1 MKSGMKALK
10 HGATT
15 LACACLILTPV
26 RGQVAVHVA
35 TTEEPNG
42 LKCVHLASDAY
53 ETAALVMEW
62 TFKPAL
68 EVERTGTGEAWAR
81 TLSAQWA
88 ADTVGTGLHCHW
100 TVTPTGFEAQGDA
113 ASVVE
118 WGALLLRGLRSPN
131 SALWQNVQAT
141 WIDGWDASYHV
152 PSTVAERILW
162 TEMFSLRHPYGE
174 RVLPSNIEA
183 ITASDVISHGAAYWH
198 PNNGLLLLSS
208 PLTLEGIPEPWTEIL
223 TDWPA
228 REIKKPALPLPSR
241 PRQIEAFIAESGGD
255 SVHTAV
261 GQLLRLKP
269 NHPDALPM
277 LLMAHHLDAA
287 SSGSCEVVLDAV
299 ASRLHFTV
307 SGTASDAIGS
317 IQALQEAMVGST
329 RSAPTK
335 EALTSW
341 KQSAFEETTAA
352 LESPLAAAH
361 LFIHRPKWFQAVA
374 DGEWNAF
381 TASVR
386 PNDIQRVAINY
397 LRSENLQISVIGPL
411 DSARAVALAFADA
424 QFLGL
429 YDKNAEALSPYGPV
443 PDGMTALDV
452 IRAHYDACGGEQAFA
467 ALKSCRREGT
477 MEASGGMIMDVLA
490 EEVYGVGHRTAI
502 SIDGRVMMENV
513 VQPGEGRSLQMGRP
527 RPMPDVEY
535 RRYEPGLY
543 AADMLALEERDLTAG
558 LIGTYQR
565 ADGTEWVVEL
575 NRDGTRV
582 QRLFF
587 DARTHLLLR
596 SEEHRTGPTGPVQVF
611 VAYDEYQEFDGLQY
625 ATKITRLSNNQRM
638 VLTLESVE
646 PNARVDKSQFKWE

>member
-1 MKSGMKALK
+1 M
-10 HGATT
+10 
-15 LACACLILTPV
+15 
-26 RGQVAVHVA
+26 
-35 TTEEPNG
+35 
-42 LKCVHLASDAY
+42 
-53 ETAALVMEW
+53 
-62 TFKPAL
+62 
-68 EVERTGTGEAWAR
+68 
-81 TLSAQWA
+81 
-88 ADTVGTGLHCHW
+88 
-100 TVTPTGFEAQGDA
+100 
-113 ASVVE
+113 
-118 WGALLLRGLRSPN
+118 
-131 SALWQNVQAT
+131 
-141 WIDGWDASYHV
+141 
-152 PSTVAERILW
+152 
-162 TEMFSLRHPYGE
+162 
-174 RVLPSNIEA
+174 
-183 ITASDVISHGAAYWH
+183 
-198 PNNGLLLLSS
+198 
-208 PLTLEGIPEPWTEIL
+208 
-223 TDWPA
+223 
-228 REIKKPALPLPSR
+228 PSR
-241 PRQIEAFIAESGGD
+241 PRQIEAFIAESGED

-277 LLMAHHLDAA
+277 LLMTHHLDAA

-335 EALTSW
+335 EALASW
-341 KQSAFEETTAA
+341 KRAAFEETTAA

-361 LFIHRPKWFQAVA
+361 LFIHRPKWFQAAA

-397 LRSENLQISVIGPL
+397 LRSENLQISVVGPM
-411 DSARAVALAFADA
+411 DSARAVAMAFADA

-429 YDKNAEALSPYGPV
+429 YDKNAGALSPYGPV

-477 MEASGGMIMDVLA
+477 MEASGGIIMDVLA

-527 RPMPDVEY
+527 RPMPEVEY
-535 RRYEPGLY
+535 RRYVNPGCMRRICWPWKS
-543 AADMLALEERDLTAG
+543 ATDLAG

-575 NRDGTRV
+575 NRDGTRITT
-582 QRLFF
+582 FF
-587 DARTHLLLR
+587 RCTHPPAPPKRRTPNRTTDRFRFLL
-596 SEEHRTGPTGPVQVF
+596 PTTNTRKLMASNTRRKSP
-611 VAYDEYQEFDGLQY
+611 DS
-625 ATKITRLSNNQRM
+625 ATTSAWCSPWNPLSPMRASTNHNSNGN
-638 VLTLESVE
+638 E
-646 PNARVDKSQFKWE
+646 